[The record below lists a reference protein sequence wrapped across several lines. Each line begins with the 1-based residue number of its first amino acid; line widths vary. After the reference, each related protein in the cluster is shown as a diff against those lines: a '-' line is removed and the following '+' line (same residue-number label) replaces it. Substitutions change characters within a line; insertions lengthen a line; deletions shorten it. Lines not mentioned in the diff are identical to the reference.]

1 MGFDVDFINSV
12 QFSNHTGYKGGFKG
26 QRLNAEELNDLFNGL
41 RQNNLLNYTQLL
53 TGYVG
58 DKTFLNKLA
67 DFIEE
72 LKASNPNLV
81 YLCDPVLGDDGKLYV
96 AKELVDIYLK
106 RILPQANIITPNL
119 FELELEEKQFRTC
132 FSF

>member
-1 MGFDVDFINSV
+1 
-12 QFSNHTGYKGGFKG
+12 
-26 QRLNAEELNDLFNGL
+26 
-41 RQNNLLNYTQLL
+41 LL

-72 LKASNPNLV
+72 LKVSNPNLV

-119 FELELEEKQFRTC
+119 FELELEEKHFKPVFFLTLIY
-132 FSF
+132 FKIKIKVNSWKVN